1 MPGWRK
7 AFLFRMNG
15 IGLLGNRERCCGEA
29 RHVFS
34 GPRKKEG
41 RPKGKVREN
50 VNIIAFF
57 DVLGQVSRNLRGKVM
72 SGVKCKGMLLTG
84 GE

>member
-1 MPGWRK
+1 MVS
-7 AFLFRMNG
+7 
-15 IGLLGNRERCCGEA
+15 LGTERGAVEKPDTF
-29 RHVFS
+29 FS

-57 DVLGQVSRNLRGKVM
+57 DVLGQVSRNLRGKAM